1 MKWFERALY
10 WLALVALAVWV
21 NSIDGDMAISL
32 SIGQHQA
39 NIHRMQVDV
48 AYINEARLHVIEGLV
63 VVGGTY
69 LTPDEYDY
77 AVTEHARLLAAEVGL
92 GLEPR

>member
-21 NSIDGDMAISL
+21 RSIDRGVGTVLAINRS
-32 SIGQHQA
+32 QA

-77 AVTEHARLLAAEVGL
+77 AVTEHARLLAAEVRL